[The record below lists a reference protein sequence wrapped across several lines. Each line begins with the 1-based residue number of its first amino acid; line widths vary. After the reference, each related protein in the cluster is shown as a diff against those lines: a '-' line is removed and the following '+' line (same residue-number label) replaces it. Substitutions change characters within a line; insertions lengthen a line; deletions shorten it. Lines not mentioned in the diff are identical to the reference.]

1 MLNNFNSKEATV
13 NSVSGEEYVIFI
25 MYTNSDSKLIRSKQA
40 KDDDKRHKS
49 MVIY

>member
-25 MYTNSDSKLIRSKQA
+25 MYTNSDSKLIRYKQA
-40 KDDDKRHKS
+40 KGDDKRHKS